1 MLILN
6 IYHIL
11 NRSMEY
17 QIKLVMF
24 RLYQKVKIIYFSVDI
39 LMNIKF
45 MVCRS
50 VIIIGMHLA
59 QLYLFEVLFGLG
71 IH

>member
-24 RLYQKVKIIYFSVDI
+24 RLYQKVKIIYFSWISLLVVGPF
-39 LMNIKF
+39 LENT
-45 MVCRS
+45 S
-50 VIIIGMHLA
+50 
-59 QLYLFEVLFGLG
+59 
-71 IH
+71 